1 MAMQIRIHPDLMWGA
16 VFSVPASLVDVHLT
30 SASPEQLRTLLWV
43 LRHAAEQP
51 TTETLAAALHVS
63 SAKAEEAVRFW
74 QQKGMLLSDA
84 PPSDAR
90 QTPKEPARVLPDV
103 PQAKPTP
110 ADILHRI
117 EEDSDLEG
125 LFKEAQKQFGRTLGY
140 EGQCTILTLYD
151 TYGLPIEVIL
161 IILQYCKETG
171 KTGNHYVAEMG
182 KNWALEE
189 IDTLEKAVE
198 KVEKLRQYTGLW
210 KQLASFAGLS
220 AEKPT
225 AVQAEYLRVW
235 HDELGFSIDMITL
248 AYEEM
253 ANHCAK
259 LSFAYMNKVLRTWYD
274 KGIRTPQQAAEDN
287 RVYRQQKNTDAQTPP
302 ASYDITQME
311 RQLWDN
317 PIISQKKE

>member
-1 MAMQIRIHPDLMWGA
+1 MQIRVHPDLMWGA
-16 VFSVPASLVDVHLT
+16 VFSVPASVVDVYLSST
-30 SASPEQLRTLLWV
+30 SPEQLRALLWV

-51 TTETLAAALHVS
+51 TTEALSAALRIP
-63 SAKAEEAVRFW
+63 AEKAADAVRFW

-84 PPSDAR
+84 PQALAQPVR
-90 QTPKEPARVLPDV
+90 ETPRELPDV
-103 PQAKPTP
+103 PDAKPTP
-110 ADILHRI
+110 ADILRRL
-117 EEDSDLEG
+117 EEDADLDG
-125 LFKEAQKQFGRTLGY
+125 LFHEAQKQFGRSLGY

-161 IILQYCKETG
+161 IILQYCKEIG

-198 KVEKLRQYTGLW
+198 KVDKLRQHTGLW
-210 KQLASFAGLS
+210 KQLAAFAGLS
-220 AEKPT
+220 AAKPT
-225 AVQAEYLRVW
+225 AVQSEYLRVW
-235 HDELGFSIDMITL
+235 HDEWGFSIDMISL

-259 LSFAYMNKVLRTWYD
+259 LSFAYMNKVLRTWFD

-287 RVYRQQKNTDAQTPP
+287 RAYRQQKSADAQTPP
-302 ASYDITQME
+302 ASYDIAQME
-311 RQLWDN
+311 RQLWEE
-317 PIISQKKE
+317 PIVFDKKD